1 MNKFEHSSNK
11 SNSNSNGLNVVSI
24 TKQLAEQLSDLEK
37 FSNNS
42 HKQFQ
47 HLVSTSDNLSTN
59 LSKLSTIVSNCS
71 KVLESLSS
79 NNEQISFLDT
89 KVSSQ
94 LQLLNSCSQN
104 LEEKLVSLTKI
115 NSDLASILKFEKQR
129 TGLTQDFTN
138 KLTEILSA
146 QRTRLEEIKPLVENL
161 PSSIAELLNQK
172 LLVLE
177 QNRSQDL
184 AKYTQNLNAI
194 NEQLNIL
201 PNLPTKAE
209 ISNRSRLSSSI
220 FAVAMFLLFLL
231 SCFNLY
237 LNYSLSSQLQRSV
250 DSLKQDV
257 KAIKISPVPSSPIPP
272 KAEKKR

>member
-184 AKYTQNLNAI
+184 GKYAQSLNAI

>member
-1 MNKFEHSSNK
+1 MNKFEHSSNN
-11 SNSNSNGLNVVSI
+11 SNSNSSSLNLVSI

-94 LQLLNSCSQN
+94 LQFLNSCSQN

-146 QRTRLEEIKPLVENL
+146 QRTRVEEIKPLVENL

-184 AKYTQNLNAI
+184 GNYTQNLNSI
-194 NEQLNIL
+194 NQQLNIL
-201 PNLPTKAE
+201 PNLPTKTE
-209 ISNRSRLSSSI
+209 ISNRSRLSSII
-220 FAVAMFLLFLL
+220 FALVVLLLFLF

-237 LNYSLSSQLQRSV
+237 LNYSLSFQLQRSV
-250 DSLKQDV
+250 DSLKQDI
-257 KAIKISPVPSSPIPP
+257 KAIKISPVPSSPVPP